1 MEYLVMECA
10 LSYAVVMDQDGR
22 ILKVPNLGYTVG
34 QSLKNVVLLPE
45 RPAKAV
51 LHKRLA
57 RWGAMAACL
66 CLLLLGSWVWQS
78 PIGTVRMQIN
88 PDVQLS
94 VNRFDRV
101 VALEG
106 LNADGAA
113 LIDGYHAYGK
123 GMKAVSD
130 ELADRA
136 MEQGY
141 LADGGQITL
150 TADSEKDG
158 WKTAAEEMLLLEL
171 EVHFERRIT
180 VTVGG
185 KESPIGQEP
194 SEEIIIP
201 SRSDEDTDED
211 DLDDDLDDDTQESP
225 ESGSHEDDDDDGI
238 GEDGDEGDD
247 SEDAVSTSGNAD
259 DWDEQEDTPPISE
272 SDDSDDADT
281 QDSDDD
287 EDPEQLDD
295 SADDNDSDDDNENED
310 N

>member
-123 GMKAVSD
+123 GMKAVSN
-130 ELADRA
+130 ELANRA

-141 LADGGQITL
+141 LADGGKITL
-150 TADSEKDG
+150 TVSSEKDG
-158 WKTAAEEMLLLEL
+158 WKTSAEEMLFLEL
-171 EVHFERRIT
+171 DIYFEHRIT
-180 VTVGG
+180 VTVDG
-185 KESPIGQEP
+185 KQPSAGQEP
-194 SEEIIIP
+194 TEEIIIP
-201 SRSDEDTDED
+201 SQSEEDPDGNDTDDDPDDDHADDTQEKGAPEVDED
-211 DLDDDLDDDTQESP
+211 DGVDDDDLDA
-225 ESGSHEDDDDDGI
+225 
-238 GEDGDEGDD
+238 
-247 SEDAVSTSGNAD
+247 AVSTSGD
-259 DWDEQEDTPPISE
+259 PEDEDEQDDMPPGFVSG
-272 SDDSDDADT
+272 DDDDDDDPEQPDDDAADS
-281 QDSDDD
+281 DSDDD
-287 EDPEQLDD
+287 DENGDD
-295 SADDNDSDDDNENED
+295 
-310 N
+310 

>member
-141 LADGGQITL
+141 LADGGKITL
-150 TADSEKDG
+150 TVSSEKDG
-158 WKTAAEEMLLLEL
+158 WKTAAEEMLFLEL
-171 EVHFERRIT
+171 DIHFEHRIT
-180 VTVGG
+180 VTVDG
-185 KESPIGQEP
+185 KQPSAGQEP
-194 SEEIIIP
+194 TEEIIIP
-201 SRSDEDTDED
+201 SQSEEAPDENDTDDDPDDDHADDTQEKGAPEVDED
-211 DLDDDLDDDTQESP
+211 DGVDDDDLDA
-225 ESGSHEDDDDDGI
+225 
-238 GEDGDEGDD
+238 
-247 SEDAVSTSGNAD
+247 AVSTSGD
-259 DWDEQEDTPPISE
+259 PEDEDEQDDTPPGFV
-272 SDDSDDADT
+272 SDDDDDDPEQPDDDAADS
-281 QDSDDD
+281 DSDDD
-287 EDPEQLDD
+287 DENGDD
-295 SADDNDSDDDNENED
+295 
-310 N
+310 

>member
-34 QSLKNVVLLPE
+34 QSLKDVVLLPE
-45 RPAKAV
+45 RPAKVA

-57 RWGAMAACL
+57 RWGTMAACL
-66 CLLLLGSWVWQS
+66 CLLLLGTWAWQS

-88 PDVQLS
+88 PDVQMS

-106 LNADGAA
+106 LNEDGAS

-141 LADGGQITL
+141 LADGGKITL
-150 TADSEKDG
+150 TVSSEKDG

-171 EVHFERRIT
+171 EVHFENCVT
-180 VTVGG
+180 VTVDG
-185 KESPIGQEP
+185 KQPPAEQEP
-194 SEEIIIP
+194 TEEIVIP
-201 SRSDEDTDED
+201 SQPEEDSDEDDTDDDPDDSDDDHADDTQEKGAPEVDED
-211 DLDDDLDDDTQESP
+211 DGVDDDDLDA
-225 ESGSHEDDDDDGI
+225 
-238 GEDGDEGDD
+238 
-247 SEDAVSTSGNAD
+247 AVSTSGD
-259 DWDEQEDTPPISE
+259 PEDEDEQDDTPPDSDNGDDNDDDTQN
-272 SDDSDDADT
+272 SDDDDDPEPQDDDAADS
-281 QDSDDD
+281 DSDDD
-287 EDPEQLDD
+287 DENGDD
-295 SADDNDSDDDNENED
+295 
-310 N
+310 

>member
-141 LADGGQITL
+141 LADGGKITL
-150 TADSEKDG
+150 TVSSEKDG

-171 EVHFERRIT
+171 EVHFENCVT
-180 VTVGG
+180 VTVDG
-185 KESPIGQEP
+185 KQPPAEQEP
-194 SEEIIIP
+194 TEEIVIP
-201 SRSDEDTDED
+201 SQPEEDSDEDDT
-211 DLDDDLDDDTQESP
+211 DDDPDDSDGDHDDDTQEN
-225 ESGSHEDDDDDGI
+225 GAHDDDGI
-238 GEDGDEGDD
+238 GDD
-247 SEDAVSTSGNAD
+247 DDDDDFDAAVSTSGD
-259 DWDEQEDTPPISE
+259 PEDEDEQDDTPPGFV
-272 SDDSDDADT
+272 SDDDDDDDDPEQPDDDAADS
-281 QDSDDD
+281 DSDDD
-287 EDPEQLDD
+287 DENGDD
-295 SADDNDSDDDNENED
+295 
-310 N
+310 

>member
-34 QSLKNVVLLPE
+34 QSLKDVVLLPE
-45 RPAKAV
+45 RPAKVA

-57 RWGAMAACL
+57 RWGTMAACL
-66 CLLLLGSWVWQS
+66 CLLLLGTWAWQS

-88 PDVQLS
+88 PDVQMS

-106 LNADGAA
+106 LNEDGAA

-141 LADGGQITL
+141 LADGGKITL
-150 TADSEKDG
+150 TVSSEKDG

-171 EVHFERRIT
+171 EVHFENCVT
-180 VTVGG
+180 VTVNGRQPPA
-185 KESPIGQEP
+185 EQEP
-194 SEEIIIP
+194 TEEIIIP
-201 SRSDEDTDED
+201 SQSEEDPDKNDTDDDPDDDHADDTQEKGAPEVDED
-211 DLDDDLDDDTQESP
+211 DGVDDDDLDA
-225 ESGSHEDDDDDGI
+225 
-238 GEDGDEGDD
+238 
-247 SEDAVSTSGNAD
+247 AVSTSGD
-259 DWDEQEDTPPISE
+259 PEDEDEQDDTPPGFV
-272 SDDSDDADT
+272 SDDDADDPE
-281 QDSDDD
+281 QPDDDAADSDSDDD
-287 EDPEQLDD
+287 DENGDD
-295 SADDNDSDDDNENED
+295 
-310 N
+310 